1 MMWGICLSSSCFDVL
16 KSCDTNDYSCV
27 TDQVSSTSPI
37 VPIHSR
43 ASKKQEVP
51 VVSRRSTRFREPP
64 RIPLEG
70 DFVGPW
76 HDPNP
81 LVGESSSS
89 RGENKRKLHEKIK
102 MLKASRA

>member
-1 MMWGICLSSSCFDVL
+1 MC
-16 KSCDTNDYSCV
+16 
-27 TDQVSSTSPI
+27 
-37 VPIHSR
+37 R

>member
-1 MMWGICLSSSCFDVL
+1 MPHSVTVSSSCFDVL
-16 KSCDTNDYSCV
+16 KSWDTNDYSCV

-37 VPIHSR
+37 VPIHSQ

-51 VVSRRSTRFREPP
+51 VAPRRSTRSQEPP

-81 LVGESSSS
+81 LVGKL
-89 RGENKRKLHEKIK
+89 RGENKRKLREKIK